1 MRGDPLGRLAV
12 EGVHRARVAARMIG
26 GLGGDRIA
34 QVLLDLTR
42 PQVRFGDPARD
53 AVAVPGAVVGAD
65 VGLGDHPGRLDRD
78 QLGIAGPQPDT
89 PERASAH
96 ALLLAIALTAAAA
109 IALPPRRPWT
119 TRYAMPRGRSISSCF
134 DCAEPTKPTG
144 PPSNAAGVGAPS
156 STSSSNRNNAV
167 GALPMA
173 STAPPSLFA
182 HRSIAAADRV
192 VPFRCAR
199 PAALVS
205 ATSDTTSLPAGS
217 RDFVMPAATIDES
230 HNTGA
235 PATSAAWF
243 FATTSSLK
251 ATCSATST
259 CPQVWISRTTTR
271 ATSSGN
277 RDRSAS
283 ARIVAND
290 CR

>member
-12 EGVHRARVAARMIG
+12 EVVHRARVAARMIG
-26 GLGGDRIA
+26 GLGGDGID

-53 AVAVPGAVVGAD
+53 AVAVPGAVVGDD

-173 STAPPSLFA
+173 STAPPSRSA
-182 HRSIAAADRV
+182 HNCTPAAERV
-192 VPFRCAR
+192 VPMSAAR
-199 PAALVS
+199 SAAPAS
-205 ATSDTTSLPAGS
+205 ATSDTTSLSAGS
-217 RDFVMPAATIDES
+217 RDRGIPAATIEES
-230 HNTGA
+230 HSTGA
-235 PATSAAWF
+235 PAASAAC
-243 FATTSSLK
+243 ALPTTSSLYSMW
-251 ATCSATST
+251 SAMS
-259 CPQVWISRTTTR
+259 I
-271 ATSSGN
+271 
-277 RDRSAS
+277 
-283 ARIVAND
+283 
-290 CR
+290 